1 MIENSHDKCEV
12 TRASLGPNR
21 RPFRKHYG
29 GMRMVALI
37 GSALLAGC
45 MVEPN
50 RKPVPLDLAV
60 DARVSD
66 VALARVWGDR
76 VTPELHAVVD
86 KQMRQ
91 TRDSVAKGER
101 AAAARRHADFLA
113 ISGGGGDGAYAAGLL
128 VGWSQ
133 KGNRPEFE
141 VVTGVSTGALAAP
154 FAFLGSRYDREL
166 AEVFTLYG
174 DEAIYSSLGVFGLMG
189 RGLTDT
195 APLRRLIER
204 YLTER
209 IVEEVAIEYARGR
222 RLLVQTTNIDAERPV
237 IWDLSAI
244 AASNRPDRKRLMVD
258 VLLASSAMPVVF
270 PPVRIEVDVDGER
283 RQELHVDG
291 GTVAQLFFAPPKIGL
306 GFFERRYLGRERT
319 RHLYL
324 MRNGRL
330 LPHYKPTEEGTL
342 SIARRAMDT
351 LVKYQAVSDLTR
363 LKRQAVLAGAKLS
376 FASIPS
382 RFQAVPKSEF
392 DREYMRQLFEVGRED
407 GFSGAWRSSPPE
419 TPILAAD
426 TTDRGS
432 PLAPPS
438 PPERPMELPT
448 FTSPLGAQ
456 AVGRLTE
463 GAH

>member
-1 MIENSHDKCEV
+1 M
-12 TRASLGPNR
+12 L
-21 RPFRKHYG
+21 
-29 GMRMVALI
+29 ALI

-45 MVEPN
+45 VVEPN

-60 DARVSD
+60 DARVSG
-66 VALARVWGDR
+66 VELARVWGDL
-76 VTPELHAVVD
+76 VTPEIHTVVD

-91 TRDSVAKGER
+91 TRDSVAKGGR
-101 AAAARRHADFLA
+101 AEAALRHADFLA

-133 KGNRPEFE
+133 RGERPEFE

-166 AEVFTLYG
+166 TEVFTLYD

-189 RGLTDT
+189 RGLSDT
-195 APLRRLIER
+195 TPLKRLIER
-204 YLTER
+204 YLTDQM
-209 IVEEVAIEYARGR
+209 VEEVAIEYSRGR

-244 AASNRPDRKRLMVD
+244 AASKRSDRKRLMVD

-291 GTVAQLFFAPPKIGL
+291 GTVAQVFFAPPKIGL
-306 GFFERRYLGRERT
+306 GSFERRYLGRERT

-330 LPHYKPTEEGTL
+330 LPQYKPTEEGPL

-363 LKRQAVLAGAKLS
+363 LKRQAVQAGAKLS
-376 FASIPS
+376 FASIPA
-382 RFQAVPKSEF
+382 RFQAVPRSEF
-392 DREYMRQLFEVGRED
+392 DRDYMRQLFEVGRED
-407 GFSGAWRSSPPE
+407 GRAGAWRSSPPE

-426 TTDRGS
+426 ATGGGS
-432 PLAPPS
+432 PLALPS
-438 PPERPMELPT
+438 PPARPIDLPT
-448 FTSPLGAQ
+448 FTRPIEEQ
-456 AVGRLTE
+456 AVARLAE
-463 GAH
+463 GSH